1 MMRLILLK
9 YGDKNDLSKLRVCV
23 LCLLGFSRFLCY
35 NELSII
41 KTKNIVVHDSH
52 VELTLVQRKTGIYWR
67 GIIVVIA
74 KTGNDLCPVTWL
86 KKYMYVQLAD
96 LNSNPEFFIWRS
108 LCFLK
113 SPKMYKLNTNN
124 CPLP

>member
-1 MMRLILLK
+1 LFIFGHSFLGKPVNEKKEPFTPGMMRLILLK

-52 VELTLVQRKTGIYWR
+52 VELTLVQRKTGIY
-67 GIIVVIA
+67 
-74 KTGNDLCPVTWL
+74 
-86 KKYMYVQLAD
+86 
-96 LNSNPEFFIWRS
+96 
-108 LCFLK
+108 
-113 SPKMYKLNTNN
+113 
-124 CPLP
+124 